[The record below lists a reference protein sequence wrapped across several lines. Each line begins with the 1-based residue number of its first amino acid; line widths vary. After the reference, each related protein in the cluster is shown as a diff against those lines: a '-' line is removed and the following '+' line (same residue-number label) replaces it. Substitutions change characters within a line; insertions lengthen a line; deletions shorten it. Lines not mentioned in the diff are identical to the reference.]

1 MRVSTIEPVQVVLA
15 HQFDQLGRVVR
26 GSGVTGLVD
35 LAREC
40 VGIALELEGMGI
52 APVAEKK
59 PGMFGDAL
67 FKTLVFA

>member
-1 MRVSTIEPVQVVLA
+1 
-15 HQFDQLGRVVR
+15 
-26 GSGVTGLVD
+26 VD
-35 LAREC
+35 LAGEC